1 MAREDYQKAL
11 KKGERSYARCLS
23 EGKYPYLQVLEE
35 LLSHTDVVAEENLG
49 VCAIP
54 SELIVGT
61 YTAGRRTAFAPNFM
75 PLLEPESEFAAKWQA
90 LYSAHLEEGI
100 HDPIK
105 CYEFMNRYYV
115 LEGNKRV
122 SVMKFC
128 GAPTV
133 PGSVT
138 RIIPKR
144 TDEPENRL
152 YFEYLAFYKHS
163 KINYIIFS
171 KLGSYRIFLEKI
183 GFQADYDWTDEDR
196 MEVRSLYVRF
206 EKAYK
211 EKGGDHLPIPTG
223 DAFLMYLELYPC
235 DLELEEKLPA
245 QIKSELL
252 KMWDEILLQAKGNP
266 AEIKMEPQEAPKKNL
281 FDYLLSPGTKYLKI
295 AFVHDKNPQES
306 AWIYG
311 HELGRMYL
319 EEQFKGKVETISYN
333 DISQGAELAS
343 TLEDAIDKKCGI
355 IFTTTPQFLE
365 GSIKTALKYP
375 NVKILNCSVD
385 TNHQCIRTYYARLF
399 EAKFLSGLVAGALCR
414 NGKIGYMA
422 DYPICGMIAN
432 INAFA
437 IGVKMVNPMATV
449 QLEWTT
455 VRDKQEIIKGFRAN
469 GVNLVSCLEMIVPN
483 SPSRYFGLVN
493 IEKED
498 EPENLTAVMWNW
510 GALYKKL
517 VETVQNGAWDSAGSD
532 GVALNYWWGMSAGV
546 VDFICSPKV
555 PVKTRQLVE
564 FMQHQI
570 MEGGFTPF
578 SGVLYSQEG
587 IVQSDENRSL
597 SPEEIINMR
606 WLADNVKG
614 SLPRWNKLN
623 EDAKAVVEVQGVDNI
638 EE

>member
-1 MAREDYQKAL
+1 MARDDYQKAQ
-11 KKGERSYARCLS
+11 KKGERCYQRYLS

-49 VCAIP
+49 LCSIP
-54 SELIVGT
+54 TELIVGT

-75 PLLEPESEFAAKWQA
+75 PLIESGSEFAGKWQA
-90 LYSAHLEEGI
+90 LFNAHVEEGI

-122 SVMKFC
+122 SVLKYFDSP
-128 GAPTV
+128 AV
-133 PGSVT
+133 PGNVT
-138 RIIPKR
+138 RLIPKR
-144 TDEPENRL
+144 TEEPENRL
-152 YFEYLAFYKHS
+152 YFEFLSFYRKS
-163 KINYIIFS
+163 KVNYIIFT
-171 KLGSYRIFLEKI
+171 KLGSYRSLLEVL
-183 GFQADYDWTDEDR
+183 GFDADHEWTDDER

-206 EKAYK
+206 EKVYL
-211 EKGGDHLPIPTG
+211 EKAGSKPPIPTA
-223 DAFLMYLELYPC
+223 DAFLLYLELYPH

-245 QIKSELL
+245 QIKAELT
-252 KMWDEILLQAKGNP
+252 KMWDEVLLRGKGLP
-266 AEIKMEPQEAPKKNL
+266 AEIMTEPDEAPKKNL
-281 FDYLLSPGTKYLKI
+281 FDYLLSPGNKNLKI
-295 AFVHDKNPQES
+295 AFVHDKNPQDS

-319 EEQFKGKVETISYN
+319 EDQFKGKVETISYN
-333 DISQGAELAS
+333 DIAQGAQLER
-343 TLEDAIDKKCGI
+343 TLEDAADKKCDI

-365 GSIKTALKYP
+365 GSIKAALKHP
-375 NVKILNCSVD
+375 GVKILNCSVD
-385 TNHQCIRTYYARLF
+385 TKHQCIRTYYARLF
-399 EAKFLSGLVAGALCR
+399 EAKFLSGLVAGALCK

-437 IGVKMVNPMATV
+437 IGVKMVNPRATV
-449 QLEWTT
+449 RLEWTT
-455 VRDKQEIIKGFRAN
+455 VRDKNEILADFKTN
-469 GVNLVSCLEMIVPN
+469 QVNLVSCQEMIVPN

-493 IEKED
+493 IEGE
-498 EPENLTAVMWNW
+498 EPENITAVMWNW

-517 VETVQNGAWDSAGSD
+517 VETVQNGAWDSAGPE

-546 VDFICSPKV
+546 IDFICSKKV

-564 FMQHQI
+564 FMKHQI
-570 MEGGFTPF
+570 MEGGFNPF
-578 SGVLYSQEG
+578 AGELYSKDG
-587 IVQSDENRSL
+587 PVQTDEHCCL

-606 WLADNVKG
+606 WLSDNVEG

-623 EDAKAVVEVQGVDNI
+623 QDAKAVVEVQGVDNI